1 MNAELREFIE
11 QAQFCRAAVQ
21 RVAELLPPDDK
32 ELDGVIAE
40 TVRENNPKAL
50 LHVLVAALGGGRR
63 VEAKHLALGGT
74 MLGHPVW
81 LGNIMWKVQG
91 DMPEQVLAA
100 IENSRFNH
108 PTEAAA
114 LLAMQDWCREHRD
127 GKLPEAFF
135 PNARRLARVTTLPAE
150 AQAYL
155 MTVAL
160 RTNDAGLLT
169 LVRGWLPKA
178 KPEQRAA
185 VEKAGLAMGE
195 AFLQSCRLPILDL
208 VGEKASNALAQGNTM
223 RRAVAKVGR
232 NDPCPCGSGKK
243 YKHCCIE
250 KDNERL
256 HHSSAVAGVTV
267 EELQADLNT
276 HLTAEILNRTQPH
289 DLRLLDPL
297 KVPSDLLENYF
308 LRLAVFN
315 QFERA
320 IEAFQKIGFAGE
332 AMEANWQN
340 VMFFALRAGR
350 KETVQ
355 QLIKV
360 REESVKDS
368 DEQIGIPLSAA
379 LLLEN
384 DNPTRT
390 LQLMDDFARDVLDS
404 EDLNHLKQLAA
415 GLIYS
420 PHRALGILV
429 ARGVI
434 PLLPSSQAMK
444 VLDQI
449 LEARDV
455 LNLPP
460 DDPFGD
466 IVEQRYA
473 EHEEDDAKLRAARQ
487 SMEAKSGEV
496 RELKEKLEGFQA
508 EIARQEKRLAET
520 AAAQPVLEA
529 AALKA
534 LRRKVDELKSELSER
549 HGERNRLRRELQKAH
564 ENLDSLRQTA
574 TAASPDE
581 EAEASRR
588 EDELLLP
595 QSAPEVHPVR
605 LAEYPKHFLQ
615 TLEGLPRPVARAAVI
630 MIGRLAAGEPAAF
643 VGALRLKATPN
654 VMRQR
659 IGINYRLLFRLWPG
673 RLEVID
679 LVNRKDLDR
688 RIKTLS

>member
-1 MNAELREFIE
+1 MNTELREFIE
-11 QAQFCRAAVQ
+11 QAQFCRASVQ
-21 RVAELLPPDDK
+21 RVAELLPPDEM

-40 TVRENNPKAL
+40 TVHENNPKAL

-63 VEAKHLALGGT
+63 VEAKHLTTGATL
-74 MLGHPVW
+74 LGHAMW
-81 LGNIMWKVQG
+81 LGSILMKVQG
-91 DMPEQVLAA
+91 EMPEPVLAA
-100 IENSRFNH
+100 MENSRFAQH
-108 PTEAAA
+108 IEAAA
-114 LLAMQDWCREHRD
+114 LLVIQDWCREQRA

-135 PNARRLARVTTLPAE
+135 PIARRLARNSTLPAE

-155 MTVAL
+155 ITVAL
-160 RTNDAGLLT
+160 RTNDAGMLT
-169 LVRGWLPKA
+169 LVRAWLPKA

-185 VEKAGLAMGE
+185 VEKAGLAMAE
-195 AFLQSCRLPILDL
+195 AFLQNCRLPILNL
-208 VGEKASNALAQGNTM
+208 VGEKTSNALAQGTTM

-256 HHSSAVAGVTV
+256 HHSSAVAGVTA
-267 EELQADLNT
+267 EELHADLNK

-289 DLRLLDPL
+289 EMLLLDPL
-297 KVPSDLLENYF
+297 KVPADLLKNYF
-308 LRLAVFN
+308 LRLAAFN

-320 IEAFQKIGFAGE
+320 TEAFQKIGFADE
-332 AMEANWQN
+332 AMEANWES
-340 VMFFALRAGR
+340 VMFFAIRAGR
-350 KETVQ
+350 KEMVQ

-384 DNPTRT
+384 DNPPRT

-434 PLLPSSQAMK
+434 PLLPSSEAMK

-466 IVEQRYA
+466 IADQRYA

-508 EIARQEKRLAET
+508 EIARQEKKLADT
-520 AAAQPVLEA
+520 AAAQPALEA
-529 AALKA
+529 AVLKE

-549 HGERNRLRRELQKAH
+549 HGDRNRLRRELQKAH
-564 ENLDSLRQTA
+564 DNLESFRQSA
-574 TAASPDE
+574 TASPDE

-643 VGALRLKATPN
+643 VGALRLRATPN

-688 RIKTLS
+688 RIKSLI

>member
-1 MNAELREFIE
+1 MSPELRQYIE
-11 QAQFCRAAVQ
+11 QAQFCRASVQ
-21 RVAELLPPDDK
+21 RVAELLPPDDA

-40 TVRENNPKAL
+40 TVRENNPKAF
-50 LHVLVAALGGGRR
+50 LHVVVAALGGGRR

-74 MLGHPVW
+74 LLGHAGW

-91 DMPEQVLAA
+91 EVPEQVLAA
-100 IENSRFNH
+100 IDNSRFSY
-108 PTEAAA
+108 PAEAAA
-114 LLAMQDWCREHRD
+114 LLVIQDWCREQRA
-127 GKLPEAFF
+127 GKLPEALFL
-135 PNARRLARVTTLPAE
+135 NARRLARVTPLPTD

-155 MTVAL
+155 ITLAL
-160 RTNDAGLLT
+160 RTNDAGLLA

-185 VEKAGLAMGE
+185 VEKAGQALGE

-208 VGEKASNALAQGNTM
+208 VTEKPSSTLAQGATM

-256 HHSSAVAGVTV
+256 HHSSMVAGVTV
-267 EELQADLNT
+267 EDLHADLNT
-276 HLTAEILNRTQPH
+276 HLTAAILDRTQPH
-289 DLRLLDPL
+289 DMRLLDPL
-297 KVPSDLLENYF
+297 QVPADLRANYF
-308 LRLAVFN
+308 LRLGVFN
-315 QFERA
+315 LFDCA
-320 IEAFQKIGFAGE
+320 LEAFQKIGFAGE
-332 AMEANWQN
+332 AMEQNWER
-340 VMFFALRAGR
+340 VLFLAIRAGR

-360 REESVKDS
+360 REESVKES
-368 DEQIGIPLSAA
+368 GEQVGIPLSAA

-390 LQLMDDFARDVLDS
+390 LQLMDDFARDVLVT
-404 EDLNHLKQLAA
+404 EDVNHLKQLAS

-434 PLLPSSQAMK
+434 PLLPSSQAMS

-466 IVEQRYA
+466 IVDQRYA

-487 SMEAKSGEV
+487 SMEAKAGEV
-496 RELKEKLEGFQA
+496 RELKEKMEGFQA
-508 EIARQEKRLAET
+508 EIARQEKKLAAT
-520 AAAQPVLEA
+520 VAAQPALEA
-529 AALKA
+529 AALKE

-564 ENLDSLRQTA
+564 DNLESLRQTA
-574 TAASPDE
+574 PASPDE

-588 EDELLLP
+588 EDALLLP

-605 LAEYPKHFLQ
+605 LAEHPKQFLQ

-679 LVNRKDLDR
+679 LINRKDLDR
-688 RIKTLS
+688 RIKTLA

>member
-1 MNAELREFIE
+1 MSPELRQFID
-11 QAQFCRAAVQ
+11 QSLFCRAAMQ
-21 RVAELLPPDDK
+21 RVAELLPPD
-32 ELDGVIAE
+32 EAGLDDVIAE

-50 LHVLVAALGGGRR
+50 FHVLVAALVAGRR
-63 VEAKHLALGGT
+63 VEAKHLAAGATL
-74 MLGHPVW
+74 LGHPMW
-81 LGNIMWKVQG
+81 LGSILMKVHG
-91 DMPEQVLAA
+91 EMPEPVLAA
-100 IENSRFNH
+100 MENSRFAQH
-108 PTEAAA
+108 IEAAA
-114 LLAMQDWCREHRD
+114 LLVIQDWCREQRE
-127 GKLPEAFF
+127 GKLPELFF
-135 PNARRLARVTTLPAE
+135 PLARRLARITTLTAE
-150 AQAYL
+150 AQGYL
-155 MTVAL
+155 TTVAL
-160 RTNDAGLLT
+160 RTQDAGLLA

-178 KPEQRAA
+178 KPDHRAM
-185 VEKAGLAMGE
+185 VEKAAAKFGE
-195 AFLQSCRLPILDL
+195 AFLKSCRLPILDL
-208 VGEKASNALAQGNTM
+208 VTEKTSNTLAQGATM
-223 RRAVAKVGR
+223 RRAVAKTGR

-256 HHSSAVAGVTV
+256 HHSSSVAGVTV
-267 EELQADLNT
+267 EELQANLT
-276 HLTAEILNRTQPH
+276 PHLTAELLDRTQPH
-289 DLRLLDPL
+289 QMLLLDPVQ
-297 KVPSDLLENYF
+297 VPADLLENYF
-308 LRLAVFN
+308 LRLGVFN
-315 QFERA
+315 QFDRA
-320 IEAFQKIGFAGE
+320 IEAFQKIGFAAK
-332 AMEANWQN
+332 AMEKNWEA
-340 VMFFALRAGR
+340 VLFFAIRAGR

-360 REESVKDS
+360 REESVKES
-368 DEQIGIPLSAA
+368 EEQIGIPLSAA

-390 LQLMDDFARDVLDS
+390 LQLIDDFARDVLES
-404 EDLNHLKQLAA
+404 NHPGHLHELAN

-434 PLLPSSQAMK
+434 PLLPSGQAMK
-444 VLDQI
+444 VLDRI

-460 DDPFGD
+460 DDPFGE
-466 IVEQRYA
+466 IVDERYA

-508 EIARQEKRLAET
+508 EIARQEEKLAAT
-520 AAAQPVLEA
+520 AAAQPALEA
-529 AALKA
+529 AALKE
-534 LRRKVDELKSELSER
+534 LRRKVAELKSALTER
-549 HGERNRLRRELQKAH
+549 HEERNRLRRELQKAH
-564 ENLDSLRQTA
+564 DNLESLRQTA
-574 TAASPDE
+574 PAAPAE
-581 EAEASRR
+581 EAEATRR

-605 LAEYPKHFLQ
+605 LAEHPKHFLQ

-659 IGINYRLLFRLWPG
+659 IGINYRLLFRPWPG

-679 LVNRKDLDR
+679 LINRKDLDR
-688 RIKTLS
+688 RIKTLT

>member
-1 MNAELREFIE
+1 MRPELRLFIE

-21 RVAELLPPDDK
+21 RVAELLPPD
-32 ELDGVIAE
+32 EAGLDEVIAE

-50 LHVLVAALGGGRR
+50 FHVLVAALGGDRR
-63 VEAKHLALGGT
+63 VDAKHLATGATL
-74 MLGHPVW
+74 LGHPVW
-81 LGNIMWKVQG
+81 LGSILMKVQG
-91 DMPEQVLAA
+91 EMPEPVLAA
-100 IENSRFNH
+100 MENSRFAQH
-108 PTEAAA
+108 IEAAA
-114 LLAMQDWCREHRD
+114 LLVIQDWCREQRA
-127 GKLPEAFF
+127 GKLPELFF
-135 PNARRLARVTTLPAE
+135 PIARRLARVTTLTPE
-150 AQAYL
+150 AQASL
-155 MTVAL
+155 ITVAL
-160 RTNDAGLLT
+160 RTQDAGLLA

-185 VEKAGLAMGE
+185 VEKAAQALGE

-208 VGEKASNALAQGNTM
+208 VTEKTSNLLAQGATM

-250 KDNERL
+250 KDTERL

-267 EELQADLNT
+267 EELQANMT
-276 HLTAEILNRTQPH
+276 PHLTAELLDRTQPH
-289 DLRLLDPL
+289 EMLLLDPL
-297 KVPSDLLENYF
+297 QVPADLRKNYF

-315 QFERA
+315 QFDRA

-332 AMEANWQN
+332 TMEANWET
-340 VMFFALRAGR
+340 VLFLAIRAGR

-360 REESVKDS
+360 REESVKGL
-368 DEQIGIPLSAA
+368 DEQVEIPLSAA
-379 LLLEN
+379 LLLEK

-390 LQLMDDFARDVLDS
+390 LQLIDDFARDVLES
-404 EDLNHLKQLAA
+404 NHPGHLHELAN

-434 PLLPSSQAMK
+434 PLLPSSQAMT
-444 VLDQI
+444 VLDRI

-466 IVEQRYA
+466 IVDQRYA
-473 EHEEDDAKLRAARQ
+473 EHEEDDAKLRTARQ

-496 RELKEKLEGFQA
+496 RELKEKLEGFQS
-508 EIARQEKRLAET
+508 EIARQEKKLAT
-520 AAAQPVLEA
+520 TVAAQPALEA
-529 AALKA
+529 AALKE
-534 LRRKVDELKSELSER
+534 LRRKVDELKSDLSER

-564 ENLDSLRQTA
+564 ENLEALRQT
-574 TAASPDE
+574 TTASPHE

-588 EDELLLP
+588 EDELLMP

-659 IGINYRLLFRLWPG
+659 IGINYRLLFRLWPE
-673 RLEVID
+673 RMEVID
-679 LVNRKDLDR
+679 LINRKDLDR
-688 RIKTLS
+688 RIKTLT

>member
-1 MNAELREFIE
+1 MNPELRQFIE
-11 QAQFCRAAVQ
+11 QAQFCRASVR
-21 RVAELLPPDDK
+21 RVAELLPPD
-32 ELDGVIAE
+32 EAGLDGVIAE
-40 TVRENNPKAL
+40 TVRENNPKAF
-50 LHVLVAALGGGRR
+50 LHVVVAALGGGRR
-63 VEAKHLALGGT
+63 VDAKHLAAGGT
-74 MLGHPVW
+74 LLGHPAW
-81 LGNIMWKVQG
+81 LGSIMRKVQG
-91 DMPEQVLAA
+91 DVPEQVLAA
-100 IENSRFNH
+100 IENSRFTY
-108 PTEAAA
+108 PSEAAA
-114 LLAMQDWCREHRD
+114 LLVIQDWCREHRA

-135 PNARRLARVTTLPAE
+135 PIARRLARVTTLPTE
-150 AQAYL
+150 AQGYL
-155 MTVAL
+155 ITLAL
-160 RTNDAGLLT
+160 RTNDAGLLA
-169 LVRGWLPKA
+169 LIRGWNPKA
-178 KPEQRAA
+178 KPEKWAV
-185 VEKAGLAMGE
+185 VEKTGLAVGE
-195 AFLQSCRLPILDL
+195 SFLQSCRLPILDF
-208 VGEKASNALAQGNTM
+208 VGEKTSNTLAQGATM
-223 RRAVAKVGR
+223 RRAVTKAGR

-250 KDNERL
+250 KDTERL
-256 HHSSAVAGVTV
+256 HHSSAVAGVTM
-267 EELQADLNT
+267 EELQANLST
-276 HLTAEILNRTQPH
+276 HLTAELLDRTQPH
-289 DLRLLDPL
+289 DLRLLEPV
-297 KVPSDLLENYF
+297 KVPADMRENYF

-315 QFERA
+315 LFDRA
-320 IEAFQKIGFAGE
+320 LEAFQKIGFSGE
-332 AMEANWQN
+332 AMEKNWET
-340 VMFFALRAGR
+340 VMFFAIRAGR
-350 KETVQ
+350 KEIVQ

-360 REESVKDS
+360 REESAKES

-390 LQLMDDFARDVLDS
+390 LQLMDDFARDVLVS
-404 EDLNHLKQLAA
+404 ENLNHLKEIAT

-434 PLLPSSQAMK
+434 PLLPSSQAMT
-444 VLDQI
+444 VLDRI

-466 IVEQRYA
+466 IVDQRYA

-487 SMEAKSGEV
+487 SLDAKSGEV
-496 RELKEKLEGFQA
+496 RELKEKLEGFQT
-508 EIARQEKRLAET
+508 EIARQEKKLADT
-520 AAAQPVLEA
+520 AAAQPALEA
-529 AALKA
+529 AALKE

-564 ENLDSLRQTA
+564 DNLKSLRQT
-574 TAASPDE
+574 TTASPDE

-605 LAEYPKHFLQ
+605 LAEHPKHFLQ

-679 LVNRKDLDR
+679 LINRKDLDQ
-688 RIKTLS
+688 RIKTLT

>member
-1 MNAELREFIE
+1 MSPELRQFIE
-11 QAQFCRAAVQ
+11 QAQFCRASVQ
-21 RVAELLPPDDK
+21 RVAELLPPEEA

-40 TVRENNPKAL
+40 TVRENNAKAL

-63 VEAKHLALGGT
+63 VEAKHLALGGPL
-74 MLGHPVW
+74 LGHPLW
-81 LGNIMWKVQG
+81 LGSVMWKVQG
-91 DMPEQVLAA
+91 EVPEQVMAA
-100 IENSRFNH
+100 IDNSRFSY

-114 LLAMQDWCREHRD
+114 LLVMQDWCREQRA
-127 GKLPEAFF
+127 GKLPEMFF
-135 PNARRLARVTTLPAE
+135 PIARRLARATALPTD

-155 MTVAL
+155 TTLAL
-160 RTNDAGLLT
+160 RTKDAGLLA

-178 KPEQRAA
+178 RPEKRAE
-185 VEKAGLAMGE
+185 VERLGQELGE
-195 AFLQSCRLPILDL
+195 AFLQTCRLPILEL
-208 VGEKASNALAQGNTM
+208 VGEKTSDTLARGTTM

-267 EELQADLNT
+267 EELQADFTT
-276 HLTAEILNRTQPH
+276 HLTAEMLDRAQPH
-289 DLRLLDPL
+289 EMLLLDPV
-297 KVPSDLLENYF
+297 KVPLELRENYF

-315 QFERA
+315 QFDRA
-320 IEAFQKIGFAGE
+320 IESLQTIGLAGE
-332 AMEANWQN
+332 AMEKNWEG
-340 VMFFALRAGR
+340 VMFFAIRAGR

-355 QLIKV
+355 KLIKV
-360 REESVKDS
+360 REDAAKDAE
-368 DEQIGIPLSAA
+368 EQIGIPLSAA

-384 DNPTRT
+384 DNPTRI
-390 LQLMDDFARDVLDS
+390 LQMMDDFARDVLVS
-404 EDLNHLKQLAA
+404 NNLNHLKELAT

-420 PHRALGILV
+420 PQRALGILV

-434 PLLPSSQAMK
+434 PLLPSSQAMH
-444 VLDQI
+444 VLDRI

-466 IVEQRYA
+466 IVDQRYA
-473 EHEEDDAKLRAARQ
+473 EHEEDDAKLRAVRHTL
-487 SMEAKSGEV
+487 EAKAGEV
-496 RELKEKLEGFQA
+496 RELTEKLEGFQA
-508 EIARQEKRLAET
+508 EIARQEKKLAAT
-520 AAAQPVLEA
+520 AAAQPALEA
-529 AALKA
+529 AALKE
-534 LRRKVDELKSELSER
+534 LRRKVEELKSELSER

-564 ENLDSLRQTA
+564 DNLESLRQTA
-574 TAASPDE
+574 PAAPAE
-581 EAEASRR
+581 EAEATRR

-605 LAEYPKHFLQ
+605 LAEHPRHFLQ

-679 LVNRKDLDR
+679 LINRKDLDR
-688 RIKTLS
+688 RIKTLT

>member
-1 MNAELREFIE
+1 MNPELRQFIE
-11 QAQFCRAAVQ
+11 QSLFCRAAVQ
-21 RVAELLPPDDK
+21 RVAELLPPEEAGLDD
-32 ELDGVIAE
+32 VIAE
-40 TVRENNPKAL
+40 TVRENNPKAFF
-50 LHVLVAALGGGRR
+50 HVLVAALGAGRR
-63 VEAKHLALGGT
+63 VDAKHLATGATL
-74 MLGHPVW
+74 LGHAMW
-81 LGNIMWKVQG
+81 LGSILLKVHG
-91 DMPEQVLAA
+91 EMPEPVLAA
-100 IENSRFNH
+100 MDNSRFAQH
-108 PTEAAA
+108 IEAAA
-114 LLAMQDWCREHRD
+114 LLVIQDWCREQRA
-127 GKLPEAFF
+127 GKLPELFF
-135 PNARRLARVTTLPAE
+135 PLARRLARITTLAPE
-150 AQAYL
+150 TQAYL
-155 MTVAL
+155 ITVAL

-178 KPEQRAA
+178 KPEKRAE
-185 VEKAGLAMGE
+185 VERLGQQLGE
-195 AFLQSCRLPILDL
+195 TFLQHCRRPIMEL
-208 VGEKASNALAQGNTM
+208 VAEKTSHTLAQGATM
-223 RRAVAKVGR
+223 RRAVAKTGR
-232 NDPCPCGSGKK
+232 NDLCPCGSGKK

-267 EELQADLNT
+267 EELQANLDT

-289 DLRLLDPL
+289 EMLLLDPV
-297 KVPSDLLENYF
+297 KVPPELQENYF
-308 LRLAVFN
+308 LRLAAFN
-315 QFERA
+315 QFARA
-320 IEAFQKIGFAGE
+320 VEAFQKIGFAGE
-332 AMEANWQN
+332 TMEENWET
-340 VMFFALRAGR
+340 VLFFAIRAGR
-350 KETVQ
+350 KEIVQ

-360 REESVKDS
+360 REESVKES
-368 DEQIGIPLSAA
+368 GEQIGIPLSAA

-384 DNPTRT
+384 DNPTRI
-390 LQLMDDFARDVLDS
+390 LQLIDDFAREVLDS
-404 EDLNHLKQLAA
+404 ENLNHLRQLAA

-434 PLLPSSQAMK
+434 PLLPANKAMR

-460 DDPFGD
+460 DDPFGE
-466 IVEQRYA
+466 IVDQRYA

-487 SMEAKSGEV
+487 SMEAKAGEV
-496 RELKEKLEGFQA
+496 RELKGKLDEFQA
-508 EIARQEKRLAET
+508 EIERQEKQLADT
-520 AAAQPVLEA
+520 AAAQPALEA
-529 AALKA
+529 AALKE

-564 ENLDSLRQTA
+564 ENLESLRHTA
-574 TAASPDE
+574 TASPHE
-581 EAEASRR
+581 EAEASRN
-588 EDELLLP
+588 EAELLLP

-605 LAEYPKHFLQ
+605 LADYPKHFLQ

-659 IGINYRLLFRLWPG
+659 IGINYRLLFRLGPG

-679 LVNRKDLDR
+679 LINRKDLDR
-688 RIKTLS
+688 RIKTLG

>member
-1 MNAELREFIE
+1 MNTELREFIE
-11 QAQFCRAAVQ
+11 QSQFCRAAVQ
-21 RVAELLPPDDK
+21 RVAELLPPDDT

-74 MLGHPVW
+74 MLGHPTW

-100 IENSRFNH
+100 IENSRFSQ
-108 PTEAAA
+108 PSEAAA
-114 LLAMQDWCREHRD
+114 LLVIQDWCREQRA

-135 PNARRLARVTTLPAE
+135 PIARRLARVTTLPTE
-150 AQAYL
+150 SQAYL
-155 MTVAL
+155 ITLAL

-178 KPEQRAA
+178 KPEQRAV

-195 AFLQSCRLPILDL
+195 AFLQNCRLPILDL
-208 VGEKASNALAQGNTM
+208 VGEKTSNALAQGTTM

-243 YKHCCIE
+243 YKHCCLE

-256 HHSSAVAGVTV
+256 HHSSAVAGVTA
-267 EELQADLNT
+267 EELHADLSK

-289 DLRLLDPL
+289 EMLLLDPL
-297 KVPSDLLENYF
+297 KVPADLLENYF

-332 AMEANWQN
+332 AMEANWEK
-340 VMFFALRAGR
+340 VMFFVIRAGR
-350 KETVQ
+350 KEIVQ

-360 REESVKDS
+360 REEFAKES
-368 DEQIGIPLSAA
+368 DYQIGIPLSAA

-404 EDLNHLKQLAA
+404 EDLNHLKQLAT

-466 IVEQRYA
+466 IVDQRYA
-473 EHEEDDAKLRAARQ
+473 EREEDDAKLRAARQ
-487 SMEAKSGEV
+487 SMEAKSEEV

-508 EIARQEKRLAET
+508 EIARQEKKLAAT
-520 AAAQPVLEA
+520 VAAQPVLEA
-529 AALKA
+529 AALKE

-564 ENLDSLRQTA
+564 DNLESLRQTA
-574 TAASPDE
+574 TASPDE

-605 LAEYPKHFLQ
+605 LAEHPKHFLQ

-630 MIGRLAAGEPAAF
+630 MIGRLSAGEPAAY

-688 RIKTLS
+688 RIKTLR